1 MPNLDPNR
9 TPNLGL
15 GYGSDAVM
23 NFNMGQIDAAVGAL
37 QQGGGT
43 PGPAG
48 PEGPQGPVGATG
60 PQGPPG
66 TPGTTLPPYT
76 AADAGKTLTVNA
88 SGGLEWV

>member
-23 NFNMGQIDAAVGAL
+23 NFNMGQIDAAVGKL
-37 QQGGGT
+37 QQQGGT
-43 PGPAG
+43 PGP
-48 PEGPQGPVGATG
+48 EGPPGPTG
-60 PQGPPG
+60 PQGPQGVPG